1 MPGQVL
7 KVPKKDMEEVKV
19 TAEERTDGGG
29 PTTEE
34 KKGASWKERYM
45 RFKANAASN
54 PDSLFLFPFGRTKGA
69 SFIFTIVEM
78 GKQINRLKMNAV
90 FVIPMSVVKE
100 EIAKTEKLAEEI
112 WKVTKKYVPA
122 LYDFD
127 RKQWRSLND
136 SIEEKRIL
144 AKRTNT
150 FCIIPRSEE
159 IGQIGMALK
168 VLHKASIELQ
178 QDDLAKYEA
187 MINDYL
193 KIAESAKK
201 ITDDLKKVIK
211 DYRKKKNEEK
221 K

>member
-1 MPGQVL
+1 
-7 KVPKKDMEEVKV
+7 MEEVKETTEV
-19 TAEERTDGGG
+19 RSDGGDG
-29 PTTEE
+29 NAPAPTEE

-90 FVIPMSVVKE
+90 FLIPMDVVKK

-112 WKVTKKYVPA
+112 WKVTKKYVPS

-178 QDDLAKYEA
+178 QDDLARYEA

-193 KIAESAKK
+193 KLAESAKAL
-201 ITDDLKKVIK
+201 TDELKKTIK
-211 DYRKKKNEEK
+211 EYRKKKDGETA
-221 K
+221 